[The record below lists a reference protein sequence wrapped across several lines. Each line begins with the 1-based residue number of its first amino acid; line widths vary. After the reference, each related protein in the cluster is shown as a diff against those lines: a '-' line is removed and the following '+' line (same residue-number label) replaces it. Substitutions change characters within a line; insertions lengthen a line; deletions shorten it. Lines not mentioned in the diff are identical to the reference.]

1 MGMFECFDPREGRI
15 LSVLDESGTMHTP
28 PEGYPMLTNGQ
39 ALTAYRAMILA
50 RAADEWALS
59 LNRQGRM
66 PTYALNEGQEAN
78 SVGAIMALQPDD
90 WFVPAFRELGGMLM
104 RGLTL
109 AQYYL
114 YWYGNEEGSRLPPE
128 TFHMMPV
135 AVPVG
140 SQMVHAVGIAW
151 AERYRGSGR
160 VVATFMGEGATSE
173 GDFHE
178 ACNLAGVWG
187 SGVILYV
194 QNNHW
199 AISLPWEKQS
209 ASPTVAE
216 KAFAYGFEGVR
227 IDGNDI
233 FAVYAAVKLAAERA
247 RRGEGPTLIEGFTYR
262 LGAHTTSDDP
272 TRYRKDEE
280 VKRWKL
286 RDPVVRLE
294 RFLLD
299 REILTAEDMR
309 AIREECITWAR
320 ESFEEVEKSEDPT
333 LEDTFRYLFQEM
345 PPILQEQMARRKR

>member
-1 MGMFECFDPREGRI
+1 MFECFDPREGRMLCI
-15 LSVLDESGTMHTP
+15 LDESGTLHAP
-28 PEGYPMLTNGQ
+28 PEGFPLLGNEQ
-39 ALTAYRAMILA
+39 ALSAYRAMILA

-78 SVGAIMALQPDD
+78 SVGALMALQPDD

-114 YWYGNEEGSRLPPE
+114 YWYGNEEGSRLAPE

-151 AERYRGSGR
+151 AERFKGTNRI
-160 VVATFMGEGATSE
+160 VATFMGEGATSE

-178 ACNLAGVWG
+178 ACNLAGVWKA
-187 SGVILYV
+187 GVIFYV

-233 FAVYAAVKLAAERA
+233 FAVYAAVKMAAERA
-247 RRGEGPTLIEGFTYR
+247 RRGEGPTLIEGLTYR

-272 TRYRKDEE
+272 TRYRADED
-280 VKRWKL
+280 VKRWRE
-286 RDPVVRLE
+286 RDPVIRLE

-309 AIREECITWAR
+309 AIREECVAWAR
-320 ESFEEVEKSEDPT
+320 ESFEEVERKGDPE
-333 LEDTFRYLFQEM
+333 LEDAFRYLFHEM
-345 PPILQEQMARRKR
+345 PPILEEQMNRRKG